1 MYLIARAAKKTEA
14 EPAKATMGIPTLE
27 NIMQHDAYTVSASV
41 PVLSDG
47 VLVGTISRTDITRVL
62 MNAFMEKGKA
72 RTE

>member
-1 MYLIARAAKKTEA
+1 
-14 EPAKATMGIPTLE
+14 
-27 NIMQHDAYTVSASV
+27 MQHDAYTVSASV